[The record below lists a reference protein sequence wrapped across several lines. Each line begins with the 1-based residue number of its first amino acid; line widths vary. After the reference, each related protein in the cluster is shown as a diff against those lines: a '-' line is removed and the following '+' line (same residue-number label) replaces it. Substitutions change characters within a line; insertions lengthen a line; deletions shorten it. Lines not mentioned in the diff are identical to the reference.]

1 MEKNVARFGEMTEEN
16 GVPVFLMPSYIEARN
31 AAIILIE
38 KHSEYGLLDSDFWI
52 QKTISSDRSSIYYK
66 TLILSHN
73 GVRKINA
80 GLPAEKQFNPY
91 YLLKPETRN
100 PETGTGEINL
110 VKVGENSYTLT
121 YFACPDAKHS
131 GQQLYMVAEINPYN
145 MTMPSYPFAILQK
158 RLFDRVVLDNSGLA
172 FGGIYGEDEAESFS
186 KNAEPVTADV
196 SAAMP
201 AKSVTTTAAVSSAP
215 SSAPKVKEKARAE
228 SAVKPV
234 KPAKKVE
241 PAVNAANQV
250 GGMKQMPHVPSE
262 SLKMTF
268 EEACEHRLQ
277 DQGIPRITGI
287 KLGWFLKGQDGLG
300 VVNAVKA
307 INTLKIIAG
316 NSSYPADRAASRI
329 ILDAYA
335 KDKTILVVR

>member
-1 MEKNVARFGEMTEEN
+1 MIMEKNVVRFGEMKEEN
-16 GVPVFLMPSYIEARN
+16 GIPVFFLPSYVEARSY
-31 AAIILIE
+31 AISLIE
-38 KHSEYGLLDSDFWI
+38 KPEYGLTDSDFWI

-66 TLILSHN
+66 SLILSHN

-80 GLPAEKQFNPY
+80 GLPAEKQFDPY

-110 VKVGENSYTLT
+110 VRTSENSYTLT
-121 YFACPDAKHS
+121 YFAYPDAKHS

-145 MTMPSYPFAILQK
+145 LSMPSYPFAILQK
-158 RLFDRVVLDNSGLA
+158 RLFDRVVLDLSGLG

-186 KNAEPVTADV
+186 KNAEVVTADV

-201 AKSVTTTAAVSSAP
+201 AKSVTTTAAV

-277 DQGIPRITGI
+277 DQGIPRIAGI

-307 INTLKIIAG
+307 INTLKVIAG
-316 NSSYPADRAASRI
+316 NSSVPSDRTACRI